1 MPYND
6 DINDP
11 DYSIFN
17 AYYFFIGGDNTRLI
31 ILIYI
36 FLCIALNIL
45 IYIAIFLSKK
55 KLSFVSKITLSI
67 MGVNLIHTF
76 VYSYEWVFKIENKT
90 ILTGDKKDIIV
101 GFLLT
106 GNPNN
111 MGACYSQAFILIAS
125 SISQDFLIN
134 FFFYLINQ
142 SNAPTKLSIWIS
154 ISIFAFVFPCALAL
168 ILLLTGSL
176 GINDHFCYV
185 ARYYWNKSGKKYE
198 TYHGFGFWIALIYLI
213 RTVNLIFS
221 TNLMFKIIKYVK
233 KRNMKITYI
242 LKISYILLLQLVTI
256 SVGIIYRFSSF
267 FSKKFS
273 SDFSST
279 FLIINTLDG
288 VLFPLS
294 FIFTNGMHI
303 ILYRCITGK
312 KVVSDEDEFKY
323 PNIDSEEDEDENEKV
338 EKSIAMSD
346 LSKKIADIGPI
357 ND

>member
-1 MPYND
+1 MSYND
-6 DINDP
+6 NIDDP

-17 AYYFFIGGDNTRLI
+17 AYNFFFGGDYTRVI
-31 ILIYI
+31 VLIYI

-67 MGVNLIHTF
+67 LGVNLIHTF
-76 VYSYEWVFKIENKT
+76 VYSYEWVIKIENKT
-90 ILTGDKKDIIV
+90 KLVGEDNNIV

-111 MGACYSQAFILIAS
+111 MGGCYSQAFILISS

-142 SNAPTKLSIWIS
+142 SNAPTKLLLWIS
-154 ISIFAFVFPCALAL
+154 ILMFAFIFPCSLAL

-185 ARYYWNKSGKKYE
+185 ARYYWCKSEHQYE
-198 TYHGFGFWIALIYLI
+198 IYHGFGIWVALIYLI

-242 LKISYILLLQLVTI
+242 FKISYILLLQLVTI

-273 SDFSST
+273 SGFSST

>member
-1 MPYND
+1 
-6 DINDP
+6 
-11 DYSIFN
+11 
-17 AYYFFIGGDNTRLI
+17 
-31 ILIYI
+31 
-36 FLCIALNIL
+36 
-45 IYIAIFLSKK
+45 
-55 KLSFVSKITLSI
+55 

-90 ILTGDKKDIIV
+90 ISIGDQKDIIV

-273 SDFSST
+273 SGFSST